1 MAGDDSAALR
11 QIRQWAGERRVRFTL
26 KALGEL
32 ASLDLGLDVDDACD
46 ILAGVTQ
53 ADLAT
58 RIQSALTGE
67 WMYVFKPR
75 IEAYVLYLKVIL
87 RDDCLVVSFHED
99 ESSDDEEDP

>member
-1 MAGDDSAALR
+1 MPRDDSAALR
-11 QIRQWAGERRVRFTL
+11 QIRQWAIERRVRSTL

-53 ADLAT
+53 VDLAT
-58 RIQSALTGE
+58 RIQSNVTGE

-75 IEAYVLYLKVIL
+75 VEAYVLSLKVIL

-99 ESSDDEEDP
+99 EDSDSEDDS